1 MKVFAVG
8 GLFIALAVGYFLYT
22 RNLTTSG
29 GTQAPPQ
36 QQIDVVDIRANL
48 LAIGQAQRIYL
59 ATHSAYGTLEQL
71 NQDGPPAIPT
81 ENRGYVFGAVVD
93 GARSFKVT
101 ATPTD
106 PNRAG
111 WPTLMI
117 DETMTVKQGESSVVG
132 R

>member
-1 MKVFAVG
+1 MRVFTLG
-8 GLFIALAVGYFLYT
+8 GLVLALGIAYVVYS
-22 RNLTTSG
+22 RSLTTSG

-48 LAIGQAQRIYL
+48 LTIGQAERIYL
-59 ATHSAYGTLEQL
+59 AANGTYATLDQL
-71 NQDGPPAIPT
+71 QQQGPPAIPT
-81 ENRGYVFGAVVD
+81 ENRGYVFTIAVD

-106 PNRAG
+106 PNKAG
-111 WPTLMI
+111 WPILEI
-117 DETMTVKQGESSVVG
+117 DEGMTVTTVDS

>member
-1 MKVFAVG
+1 MRVFAIG
-8 GLFIALAVGYFLYT
+8 GLVLALGVGYFVYS

-29 GTQAPPQ
+29 GAHVPPQ

-48 LAIGQAQRIYL
+48 LTIGQAERIY
-59 ATHSAYGTLEQL
+59 AAAHGAYGTLEQL
-71 NQDGPPAIPT
+71 QQDGPPAIPT
-81 ENRGYVFGAVVD
+81 ENRGYVFSIVVD

-106 PNRAG
+106 PNKAG
-111 WPTLMI
+111 WPTLEI
-117 DETMTVKQGESSVVG
+117 DETMTIEQI